1 MKCSQITKHQPKSS
15 SAPPLEVIRRSEAVP
30 ETPPLEAEPKPNRK
44 LYLRLALGLVAVAL
58 LGLGGFYGKQ
68 SFDHLISHEE
78 TDDAYVTGHLHQVS
92 SRVQGTVETVLV
104 DDNEH
109 VRKGQVLVTLDPRDF
124 EVKVNQALASLKQ
137 AERRAN
143 AARTSIAFQETTARG
158 QDTDARGSIDSA
170 MAAISKSEAS
180 VREAKAGIE
189 KAKSDLVAREAEVE
203 RSSRDYKRYIALEKE
218 GAVTTMERDG
228 ARRDYQ
234 VAVANRDA
242 ARNAITEATGR
253 LDQAKESVLSGKAA
267 LTRAQGQIELARAS
281 TVQTRVSEHQ
291 YETDMAAVAAAS
303 ASLKEAEL
311 NLSYTK
317 IVAPAAGRVGKK
329 TVEEGHRIEPG
340 QPLLTVV
347 SDDAWVVANYKET
360 QIKAMHPG
368 QRVAIKIDSLPE
380 HQFIGRVESF
390 APASGAS
397 FALLPSDNATGNF
410 TKIVQRVPVKILF
423 EPASIA
429 GFEDRIVPGLSVVTS
444 VNIKGTIPVQHVAA
458 LRQ

>member
-1 MKCSQITKHQPKSS
+1 MKCSQIAKKQHKSNCT
-15 SAPPLEVIRRSEAVP
+15 PPLEVVH
-30 ETPPLEAEPKPNRK
+30 PLEAVASSPQDESRPRIKPI
-44 LYLRLALGLVAVAL
+44 LYVRLTLSLVVLVVLALG
-58 LGLGGFYGKQ
+58 GLYGKQ
-68 SFDHLISHEE
+68 AFDHIASHEE
-78 TDDAYVTGHLHQVS
+78 TDDAYITGHLHQVS

-137 AERRAN
+137 AERRAS
-143 AARTSIAFQETTARG
+143 AARTSITFQETAARG
-158 QDTDARGSIDSA
+158 QDTDARGSIESA
-170 MAAISKSEAS
+170 MAAISRSEAS
-180 VREAKAGIE
+180 VREARAGID
-189 KAKSDLVAREAEVE
+189 KAKSDLAAREAEVE
-203 RSSRDYKRYIALEKE
+203 RATRDYKRYIALEKE

-242 ARNAITEATGR
+242 ARNAIREATER

-267 LTRAQGQIELARAS
+267 LTRARGQIELARAS

-291 YETDMAAVAAAS
+291 YETDMAAVAAAA

-317 IVAPAAGRVGKK
+317 IIAPAAGRVGKK

-380 HQFIGRVESF
+380 HKFIGRVESF

-458 LRQ
+458 IRQ

>member
-1 MKCSQITKHQPKSS
+1 MKCSQITKNHQKCS
-15 SAPPLEVIRRSEAVP
+15 SAPPSGGIHRSEAVP
-30 ETPPLEAEPKPNRK
+30 QLQQEPDKPRNSRS
-44 LYLRLALGLVAVAL
+44 LYLRLTMAFVAVVV
-58 LGLGGFYGKQ
+58 LGLGGYYVKQ
-68 SFDHLISHEE
+68 AFDHISSHEE

-137 AERRAN
+137 AERRAS
-143 AARTSIAFQETTARG
+143 AARTSITFQETAARG

-170 MAAISKSEAS
+170 MAAISRSEAS
-180 VREAKAGIE
+180 VREAKAGID
-189 KAKSDLVAREAEVE
+189 KAKSDLAAREAEVE
-203 RSSRDYKRYIALEKE
+203 RATRDYKRYIALEKE

-242 ARNAITEATGR
+242 ARNAIREASER

-267 LTRAQGQIELARAS
+267 LTRAQGQVELARAG
-281 TVQTRVSEHQ
+281 TVQTKVSEHQ
-291 YETDMAAVAAAS
+291 YETDMAAVAAAA

-317 IVAPAAGRVGKK
+317 IVAPTTGRVGKK

-368 QRVAIKIDSLPE
+368 QRVVIKIDSLPE
-380 HQFIGRVESF
+380 HKFMGRVESF

-444 VNIKGTIPVQHVAA
+444 VYIKGTIPVQHVAA